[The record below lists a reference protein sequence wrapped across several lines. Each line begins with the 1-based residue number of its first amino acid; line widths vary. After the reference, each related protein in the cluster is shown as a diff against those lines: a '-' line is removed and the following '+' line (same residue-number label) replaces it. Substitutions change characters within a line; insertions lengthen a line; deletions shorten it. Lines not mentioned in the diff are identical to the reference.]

1 MRITP
6 FLSAFAVAV
15 FLAGCGTNSR
25 DRAEGGAATGAATGA
40 VVGALGGPVGV
51 GVGALV
57 GAGAGAATG
66 AATTPDQVDL
76 GKPVW
81 KNPET
86 NVAGRHPAV
95 SSRHASSSR
104 HHAGHRVVRRHNI
117 VPAATPVQTG
127 AAAPVP
133 TSSNTAVPA
142 TTGTSATQ

>member
-6 FLSAFAVAV
+6 FLAAFVSTLL
-15 FLAGCGTNSR
+15 LAGCGTNSR

-66 AATTPDQVDL
+66 AATTPDQVNL

-81 KNPET
+81 NNPET
-86 NVAGRHPAV
+86 NVSGKHPAA
-95 SSRHASSSR
+95 SSRHAASSR
-104 HHAGHRVVRRHNI
+104 RHNGHRIVRRHNM
-117 VPAATPVQTG
+117 VPAGT
-127 AAAPVP
+127 AARTNTVAPAP
-133 TSSNTAVPA
+133 TSPNAAVPA
-142 TTGTSATQ
+142 TTGANTTQ